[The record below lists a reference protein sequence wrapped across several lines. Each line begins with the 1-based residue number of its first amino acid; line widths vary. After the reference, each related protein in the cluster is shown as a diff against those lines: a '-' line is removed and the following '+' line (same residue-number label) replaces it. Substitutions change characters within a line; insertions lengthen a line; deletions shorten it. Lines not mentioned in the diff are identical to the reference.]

1 MPIILKREQKPNQ
14 VITVQPGSKYDL
26 DKVFDPAKT
35 ISVKLN
41 AAGQDDIDFACFG
54 VDSDGHAQERFSIFY
69 GETSSPGNEI
79 IFMDGSTNPN
89 PALFQLELSRIPK
102 EIKKLVFT
110 VSAQDSGSTLD
121 ISGLDVDIRQNDA
134 GFHLLLSGADFSTH
148 KSIIAVELSLG
159 SVRQLK
165 APAKGFDGDLGG
177 LMKHFG
183 LEVEEDT
190 SSDAPPGE
198 PVVQRDGKIW
208 IDSEE
213 FIVDPENDW
222 V

>member
-1 MPIILKREQKPNQ
+1 MPIILKREQKPDQ

-26 DKVFDPAKT
+26 DKVLDPAKT

-41 AAGQDDIDFACFG
+41 AAGQDGIDFACFG
-54 VDSDGHAQERFSIFY
+54 VDSDGHARERFSIFY
-69 GETSSPGNEI
+69 NQTSSPQNEI
-79 IFMDGSTNPN
+79 ILADGRAN
-89 PALFQLELSRIPK
+89 PALFQLELSRIPE

-110 VSAQDSGSTLD
+110 ASVRDSGSTPG
-121 ISGLDVDIRQNDA
+121 ISGMDADIRQNDA
-134 GFHLLLSGADFSTH
+134 GFHLRLSGGDFSTR

-159 SVRQLK
+159 SVRQLE
-165 APAKGFDGDLGG
+165 APAAGFDGDLGG
-177 LMKHFG
+177 LMNHFG

-190 SSDAPPGE
+190 SPDAPPGE

-208 IDSEE
+208 IDGEE

>member
-1 MPIILKREQKPNQ
+1 MAVSLKRDRKPDLLVTIQ
-14 VITVQPGSKYDL
+14 RGSKHDL
-26 DKVFDPAKT
+26 DKVLDPAKT
-35 ISVKLN
+35 ISVKLD
-41 AAGQDDIDFACFG
+41 AMGRGGVDFACFG

-79 IFMDGSTNPN
+79 IFTDGSTNPN
-89 PALFQLELSRIPK
+89 PALFQLELSRIPG

-110 VSAQDSGSTLD
+110 ASAQDSGSTLD

-134 GFHLLLSGADFSTH
+134 GFHLRLSGNDFSTH
-148 KSIIAVELSLG
+148 RSIIAVELSLG
-159 SVRQLK
+159 SVRQLE
-165 APAKGFDGDLGG
+165 APAAGFDGDLGG

-183 LEVEEDT
+183 LEVDER
-190 SSDAPPGE
+190 SSPDAAFSE

-208 IDSEE
+208 IDGEE
-213 FIVDPENDW
+213 FVVDPENDW